1 MTHYFDNAATT
12 AVCEEAAIASYKA
25 MTEFYG
31 NPSSLHKMGR
41 EAKSIVDNA
50 RKQISTAL
58 GCNPSEL
65 IFTSCGSESDNTAI
79 IRGAELMKHKG
90 KHVISSSVEHEAVLQ
105 SLKKLEESG
114 YEITLLSPERNGSIS
129 PESVKNAL
137 RDDTILVSL
146 MTVNNETGGITDI
159 PAISAV
165 LKEAKSHALLH
176 SDAVQGFMKVPI
188 RAKSFGADMISI
200 SGHKIHAPKGTGALY
215 VRSGI
220 KIKPYILGG
229 SQENGLRA
237 GTEGVPQIAA
247 FGAAAESAY
256 RDMSSNIER
265 MESIKKII
273 TGGLKAIDSVIVI
286 NDEAPHI
293 LSISLPG
300 YRSEVIMNV
309 LDAEGVCVSK
319 SSACKKGG
327 RSHVLEAIGLD
338 SRVIDGAIR
347 ISLSRFN
354 TEEDAEALINAL
366 SKASSTLKHR

>member
-1 MTHYFDNAATT
+1 M
-12 AVCEEAAIASYKA
+12 
-25 MTEFYG
+25 
-31 NPSSLHKMGR
+31 L
-41 EAKSIVDNA
+41 
-50 RKQISTAL
+50 
-58 GCNPSEL
+58 
-65 IFTSCGSESDNTAI
+65 
-79 IRGAELMKHKG
+79 
-90 KHVISSSVEHEAVLQ
+90 
-105 SLKKLEESG
+105 
-114 YEITLLSPERNGSIS
+114 
-129 PESVKNAL
+129 
-137 RDDTILVSL
+137 DTILS
-146 MTVNNETGGITDI
+146 T
-159 PAISAV
+159 
-165 LKEAKSHALLH
+165 EAGVANCLFWL
-176 SDAVQGFMKVPI
+176 
-188 RAKSFGADMISI
+188 
-200 SGHKIHAPKGTGALY
+200 T
-215 VRSGI
+215 
-220 KIKPYILGG
+220 IL
-229 SQENGLRA
+229 
-237 GTEGVPQIAA
+237 
-247 FGAAAESAY
+247 AAESAY